1 MERIKAMLSA
11 NAVLI
16 IGLMSLGLAV
26 LLFIAVGQSNTIE
39 EANVAQ
45 QALERE
51 VASKIGEITT
61 LNQEKE
67 ALIKQVAQTA
77 VEYEA
82 LLADQK
88 KFVDRLKSTSFTLPD
103 HVTLYL
109 EQNGF
114 ASPHILLETLMDHND
129 LIPVEGVLGGTM
141 RWWPEFSVILD
152 SRFAVGYFEDGH
164 IMGLGLLEYAFEPDG
179 TPVWKVI
186 YTYTD

>member
-1 MERIKAMLSA
+1 MERIKTIIST

-16 IGLMSLGLAV
+16 IGLLSLGIAV
-26 LLFIAVGQSNTIE
+26 LLFTVVSQSNTID

-45 QALERE
+45 QSLERE
-51 VASKIGEITT
+51 VAAKIGEITT

-82 LLADQK
+82 LLAEQK
-88 KFVDRLKSTSFTLPD
+88 NIVDRLKSTSFTLPD

-114 ASPHILLETLMDHND
+114 SSPLMLLDTLKNHND

-141 RWWPEFSVILD
+141 RWWPELSVILD

-164 IMGLGLLEYAFEPDG
+164 IMGFALLEYDFEADG
-179 TPVWKVI
+179 KPVWKVL

>member
-1 MERIKAMLSA
+1 MERIKAMLRA

-16 IGLMSLGLAV
+16 IGLLSLGLAV
-26 LLFIAVGQSNTIE
+26 LLFIVASQSKTID
-39 EANVAQ
+39 EANVAK

-51 VASKIGEITT
+51 IAAKIGEIAT

-82 LLADQK
+82 LLTDQK
-88 KFVDRLKSTSFTLPD
+88 NIVERLKNTSYTLPD
-103 HVTLYL
+103 HATLYL

-114 ASPHILLETLMDHND
+114 DSPLMLLGTLIDHND
-129 LIPVEGVLGGTM
+129 LIPIEGVLGGTM
-141 RWWPEFSVILD
+141 RWWPELSVILD

-164 IMGLGLLEYAFEPDG
+164 IMGYALLEYAFDADG
-179 TPVWKVI
+179 TPVWNVI
-186 YTYTD
+186 YAYTD